1 MRVFGA
7 HYTAKDLRSE
17 KSTLVAKSDSIS
29 AAWWRDLANHACILD
44 YALGDQTISVAAE
57 LDQPL
62 DVSDETGQLRFR
74 LYPITGAVATQSPTE
89 VRLLT
94 IVGGSSCVFVLHVHS
109 WTAEALV
116 VDATPLSMTQ
126 RRLRRFPRTPYRLGP
141 CTAVV
146 HSAIRQWRG
155 LIEFWVHDVSSQGVG
170 FAVVAAHADRVTVGD
185 YLRAP
190 ITLPDGE
197 RSWIDGE
204 VIWLTSDGRGGLQT
218 RRAPEWRAGSEPSGN
233 FALT

>member
-1 MRVFGA
+1 M
-7 HYTAKDLRSE
+7 
-17 KSTLVAKSDSIS
+17 STSDAVSV
-29 AAWWRDLANHACILD
+29 AWWRELANRACILE
-44 YALGDQTISVAAE
+44 YAFGDQTVTVAAE

-62 DVSDETGQLRFR
+62 DANDETGPLHFR
-74 LYPITGAVATQSPTE
+74 VYPVNTFMATALPTE

-94 IVGGSSCVFVLHVHS
+94 IVGGSSCIFGLRVHS
-109 WTAEALV
+109 WTSEFVV

-126 RRLRRFPRTPYRLGP
+126 RPLRRFPRTPYQLGP

-155 LIEFWVHDVSSQGVG
+155 LVEFWVHDVSSQGIG
-170 FAVVAAHADRVTVGD
+170 FAVVAAHADRVAVGD

-190 ITLPDGE
+190 VTLPDGE

-204 VIWLTSDGRGGLQT
+204 VIWLTTDGRGGLLT
-218 RRAPEWRAGSEPSGN
+218 RRAPEWRAEPETSTSLA
-233 FALT
+233 FT

>member
-1 MRVFGA
+1 MS
-7 HYTAKDLRSE
+7 KN
-17 KSTLVAKSDSIS
+17 DSVS
-29 AAWWRDLANHACILD
+29 AAWWRELTSRACILD
-44 YALGDQTISVAAE
+44 LSFGDHTVTMAAE

-62 DVSDETGQLRFR
+62 DASDDTSPVRFR
-74 LYPITGAVATQSPTE
+74 FYPVNESMATASPTE

-94 IVGGSSCVFVLHVHS
+94 IVGGSSCIFGLRVRS
-109 WTAEALV
+109 WTSESLV

-126 RRLRRFPRTPYRLGP
+126 RPLRRFPRTPYRLGP

-155 LIEFWVHDVSSQGVG
+155 LVEFWVHDVSSQGVG
-170 FAVVAAHADRVTVGD
+170 FAVVAAHADRVAVGD

-190 ITLPDGE
+190 VTLPDGQ

-204 VIWLTSDGRGGLQT
+204 VIWLMADGRGGLLT
-218 RRAPEWRAGSEPSGN
+218 RRAPEWRAESETPASL
-233 FALT
+233 AIT